1 MKIVFI
7 LKRTNEYKYFSG
19 LVNYLYKKIP
29 VEIWLYDLN
38 TKKVNDLKSYLS
50 VKNFLKKKFL
60 KNKIKIVYFDKKKEI
75 TNFIISNSSQVD
87 FFLSYDF
94 IMERH
99 FCISEL
105 FLQSIKFKW
114 CVIMHGMDTF
124 VNLKFL
130 GAKELNFKE
139 FYFFYISKYMFLHG
153 IEWFKNFLPR
163 KNLIILK
170 EKKNIFNVGNC
181 SLFLKPNNN
190 LKKNVQQLIYLPF
203 PYYKER
209 YSEIRKDFCFQAAFS
224 GQFITYKDNYLK
236 NIKNKILNEL
246 EIFRNKKKVQDYHN
260 YYNELNVV
268 KSISFFCK
276 RNNIKFV
283 VKPRLKFPYINQL
296 NSIADKIIYDDET
309 NYSPTLLQKELSK
322 TSLLVGSLTTSIFE
336 SVYFNVPF
344 INIEIPKL
352 AFIDK
357 SDYYF
362 YNYKLNSYYNYPG
375 AVYNF
380 SIKDFINSFSYK
392 KLDDF
397 KLIKNKRKAY
407 LKKFCGIK
415 TNYNSSKNFF
425 NILKK
430 IKKNKN

>member
-1 MKIVFI
+1 
-7 LKRTNEYKYFSG
+7 
-19 LVNYLYKKIP
+19 
-29 VEIWLYDLN
+29 
-38 TKKVNDLKSYLS
+38 
-50 VKNFLKKKFL
+50 
-60 KNKIKIVYFDKKKEI
+60 
-75 TNFIISNSSQVD
+75 
-87 FFLSYDF
+87 
-94 IMERH
+94 
-99 FCISEL
+99 
-105 FLQSIKFKW
+105 
-114 CVIMHGMDTF
+114 
-124 VNLKFL
+124 
-130 GAKELNFKE
+130 
-139 FYFFYISKYMFLHG
+139 
-153 IEWFKNFLPR
+153 
-163 KNLIILK
+163 
-170 EKKNIFNVGNC
+170 
-181 SLFLKPNNN
+181 
-190 LKKNVQQLIYLPF
+190 
-203 PYYKER
+203 
-209 YSEIRKDFCFQAAFS
+209 
-224 GQFITYKDNYLK
+224 
-236 NIKNKILNEL
+236 
-246 EIFRNKKKVQDYHN
+246 
-260 YYNELNVV
+260 
-268 KSISFFCK
+268 
-276 RNNIKFV
+276 